1 MRAMI
6 SLPFAQCDRLG
17 AASVRGAKRIR
28 PSDCFSP
35 LWFPLTGSIS
45 SQELSLVS
53 QLRFRDRATRG
64 FQIPIPL
71 SGPTDR
77 ITMAIKN
84 CPEILLRISLLFVLA
99 ASVSAAQIVVR
110 PPGGRWTDDCD
121 FCLASQGISP
131 LELGSS
137 GARVDLRYLR
147 LGNVYRD
154 GTRVDNNDRERETHL
169 TQQYSVFYALSS
181 RLTVSGLVPIA
192 SRQSE
197 ILSEDRTLVTGNQI
211 GLADVSLLLRFK
223 PLVVHSLETSTIVSI
238 AGGVKLPTGRTD
250 GRDSEGNLLDSHI
263 QLGTGST
270 DYLLGASG
278 FVTFDRIALITNLL
292 GGITG
297 KGANGHT
304 FGNSLNYDTSV
315 RYKLN
320 PEEYIDMQFFATIG
334 INGEWRGR
342 ERQDGITLD
351 DSGGNV
357 TYVTAGG
364 QIFFTS
370 SISLEALFQ
379 YPVIHGLHGTQ
390 LGESYR
396 IVTGVQLLF

>member
-1 MRAMI
+1 MDGKVI
-6 SLPFAQCDRLG
+6 
-17 AASVRGAKRIR
+17 
-28 PSDCFSP
+28 
-35 LWFPLTGSIS
+35 
-45 SQELSLVS
+45 
-53 QLRFRDRATRG
+53 
-64 FQIPIPL
+64 
-71 SGPTDR
+71 
-77 ITMAIKN
+77 MAIKDCMTN
-84 CPEILLRISLLFVLA
+84 LFPLCLPFIVGASMSL
-99 ASVSAAQIVVR
+99 AQPDVR
-110 PPGGRWTDDCD
+110 PPGGGLTDNCD

-154 GTRVDNNDRERETHL
+154 GKKVDNTDAELETHL
-169 TQQYSVFYALSS
+169 TQQYSLFYALSS
-181 RLTVSGLVPIA
+181 RFTLSGLVPIA
-192 SRQSE
+192 SRHSE
-197 ILSEDRTLVTGNQI
+197 ILSEDRTLVTGNQV
-211 GLADVSLLLRFK
+211 GLADISFLFRFK
-223 PLVVHSLETSTIVSI
+223 PLVEHSMETSFVVSL
-238 AGGVKLPTGRTD
+238 AGGLKLPTGRTD
-250 GRDSEGNLLDSHI
+250 GRDSQGNLLDAHV

-278 FVTFDRIALITNLL
+278 FATFDRTAVIANLL
-292 GGITG
+292 GAITG

-320 PEEYIDMQFFATIG
+320 PDEYVEMQYFATIG

-342 ERQDGITLD
+342 EIQDGITLD

-357 TYVTAGG
+357 TYVSAGG
-364 QIFFTS
+364 QIFFTP
-370 SISLEALFQ
+370 SISLEAVFQ
-379 YPVIHGLHGTQ
+379 YPVIHALHGEQ